1 MAPPRAAPSVMPRAA
16 LIVSVVRLH
25 QSDRHSDRHHAWLA
39 GQAPVLAPSGLVGD
53 VAPLIALVIVVGD
66 HAATG
71 PPNALG
77 RLVASLPGYD
87 VCPNGAA
94 LRDNVH
100 YPAEDA
106 RSGRPVGA
114 NLSHTRAKRPGSS
127 ARRDIM
133 PRNRRRRFRPVAA
146 SASKQ

>member
-1 MAPPRAAPSVMPRAA
+1 MAPTPAAPSVMPRAA
-16 LIVSVVRLH
+16 LIVSVVRL
-25 QSDRHSDRHHAWLA
+25 RHSDRHSNQHHARLA
-39 GQAPVLAPSGLVGD
+39 GQAPVLAPPGPVAD

-71 PPNALG
+71 PPNALS

-87 VCPNGAA
+87 VRPNGAA
-94 LRDNVH
+94 LRDNVD

-106 RSGRPVGA
+106 RSGRPVAA
-114 NLSHTRAKRPGSS
+114 NLSRTRAKRPGSS

-133 PRNRRRRFRPVAA
+133 PRNRRRRFRAVAA